1 METTFRI
8 NQTSRQLLMVY
19 LDNYTLEQL
28 NKIPEGF
35 GNNLLWNIGH
45 ILVTQQI
52 LIYKF
57 SGLPMCFSDEFIARY
72 VNGSKPN
79 LDFSKE
85 DFELIKASLFATA
98 NQLKQD
104 FKAGVFKT
112 YQEFTTKSSG
122 FLMTSAQQAIEFNNF
137 HESMHLGIMMQMKKF
152 I

>member
-8 NQTSRQLLMVY
+8 NQTSRQLLKVY

-28 NKIPEGF
+28 NKIPNGF

-57 SGLPMCFSDEFIARY
+57 SSLPMCFSEEFIARY

-85 DFELIKASLFATA
+85 DFELIKTSLFVTA
-98 NQLKQD
+98 DQLKQD
-104 FKAGVFKT
+104 FEDGIFKI
-112 YQEFTTKSSG
+112 YQEFTTKPSG
-122 FLMTSAQQAIEFNNF
+122 FLITSAQQAIEFNNF